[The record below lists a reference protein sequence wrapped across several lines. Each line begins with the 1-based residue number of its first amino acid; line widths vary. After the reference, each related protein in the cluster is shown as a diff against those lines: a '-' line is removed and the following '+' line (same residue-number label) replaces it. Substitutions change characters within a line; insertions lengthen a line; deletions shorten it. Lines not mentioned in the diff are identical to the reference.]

1 MFYGIPNFQI
11 VAVIGSILF
20 ILVLIELVRSRRL
33 KEHYSL
39 LWFGIAIIF
48 FLFSIWKDLLVFVAF
63 VLGISYE
70 PAAIFLILISGLYL
84 LSIHFSI
91 VISGF
96 SEKNKNLS
104 QEIGLLKEEMKSLKE
119 RMQKGKSV

>member
-1 MFYGIPNFQI
+1 MLYGIPIFQI
-11 VAVIGSILF
+11 VAVVGSVLF

-48 FLFSIWKDLLVFVAF
+48 FLFSIWKGLLIFVAF

-96 SEKNKNLS
+96 SEKNKSLS

-119 RMQKGKSV
+119 RMQKGEGA

>member
-119 RMQKGKSV
+119 RMQKGKGV

>member
-1 MFYGIPNFQI
+1 MIYGMPIFQI
-11 VAVIGSILF
+11 VAIAGSVFF
-20 ILVLIELVRSRRL
+20 ILVLVELVRSRKL

-48 FLFSIWKDLLVFVAF
+48 FLFSVWKGLLIFVAS
-63 VLGISYE
+63 LLDISYE

-91 VISGF
+91 IISSL
-96 SEKNKNLS
+96 SEKNKDLS
-104 QEIGLLKEEMKSLKE
+104 QKIGLLELEIKKVKEKIQREN
-119 RMQKGKSV
+119 RP